1 MLLAMSASDLLMVIV
16 FVVQACIHLTHRLC
30 GVFQGALFLAVR
42 YLAWR
47 VANFSRGGRAG
58 PFAPIP
64 NHALIR

>member
-47 VANFSRGGRAG
+47 VANFSRVAARVLMGQTQTM
-58 PFAPIP
+58 
-64 NHALIR
+64 L